1 MKALRS
7 LALIGVSFAL
17 GSVFAA
23 QDSAKSGKKT
33 PKQVEAKASV
43 PPPLTLALADP
54 EQIMAA
60 TMAFIGD
67 YNCEFKQTLMV
78 TRHQVVG
85 YVDVIF
91 NKVHYTMKPVRSS
104 TGALRLEQ
112 VGGPML
118 LVQIPAK
125 SMLMDTEKGKR
136 VVDAC
141 VHEEQAK
148 EVAVENSLDMN
159 LPGQVNTSSTTSTA
173 STVAAA
179 PKR

>member
-7 LALIGVSFAL
+7 LALIGASLALSSAFATQDKP
-17 GSVFAA
+17 SSKSTKKPAA
-23 QDSAKSGKKT
+23 
-33 PKQVEAKASV
+33 EAKAAV
-43 PPPLTLALADP
+43 PPPLTLALALADP

-78 TRHQVVG
+78 TRHQVIG
-85 YVDVIF
+85 YVDVLF
-91 NKVHYTMKPVRSS
+91 NKAHYTMKPVRSA

-118 LVQIPAK
+118 MVQIPAK

-141 VHEEQAK
+141 VHPEQAK

-159 LPGQVNTSSTTSTA
+159 LPGQVNTA
-173 STVAAA
+173 AAPAAAA

>member
-7 LALIGVSFAL
+7 LALIGASLAL
-17 GSVFAA
+17 GSAFAS
-23 QDSAKSGKKT
+23 QDKPSSKSTKK
-33 PKQVEAKASV
+33 PAVEAKTAV

-67 YNCEFKQTLMV
+67 YDCEFKQSLVV
-78 TRHQVVG
+78 TRHQVIG
-85 YVDVIF
+85 YVDVVF
-91 NKVHYTMKPVRSS
+91 NKNHYTMKPVRSA

-112 VGGPML
+112 IGGPML

-148 EVAVENSLDMN
+148 EVAVDNSLDMN
-159 LPGQVNTSSTTSTA
+159 LPGQVNTA
-173 STVAAA
+173 AAAPAAA

>member
-7 LALIGVSFAL
+7 LALIGASLAL
-17 GSVFAA
+17 SNAFAA
-23 QDSAKSGKKT
+23 QDKPSSTSTKKPAAEVKT
-33 PKQVEAKASV
+33 AV
-43 PPPLTLALADP
+43 PPPLTLALASP
-54 EQIMAA
+54 EQILAA

-78 TRHQVVG
+78 TRHQVIG
-85 YVDVIF
+85 YVDVLF
-91 NKVHYTMKPVRSS
+91 NKNHYTMKPVRSA

-159 LPGQVNTSSTTSTA
+159 LPGQVNTA
-173 STVAAA
+173 AIAPAAA
-179 PKR
+179 SKR